1 LGKGINTKLIEVKEM
16 SKIAFIGA
24 GNMAEALIKG
34 LISSKLFKS
43 DQILIRDIAKKRVDH
58 IKSTY
63 KVKIANDSKQLSKES
78 DIIVLAVKPNHISK
92 VVNEI
97 KTDMTS
103 KKILISIAAGIPT
116 TLISELLNKKSKIVR
131 VMPNTPALVLAG
143 ASVLYCNEN
152 VNSKERERVKKIFE
166 SVGIAYI
173 VEDEALLDPATGL
186 SGSGPAYV
194 SIFIEA
200 LSDGG
205 VKMGLPRDM
214 AHRLAAQTV
223 YGTAKM
229 IIESDMHPAQFK
241 DKVSSPG
248 GTTIEG
254 VHRLEEGGFRSSTI
268 SAVEAATRRSKEL
281 SKGDK

>member
-1 LGKGINTKLIEVKEM
+1 MN
-16 SKIAFIGA
+16 KIGFIGA
-24 GNMAEALIKG
+24 GNMAEALING

-43 DQILIRDIAKKRVDH
+43 DQILITDVVKKRVTH

-63 KVKIANDSKQLSKES
+63 KVNVASDNKRLCKES
-78 DIIVLAVKPNHISK
+78 DIIVLSVKPNHISK
-92 VVNEI
+92 VVSEI
-97 KTDMTS
+97 KTAITS
-103 KKILISIAAGIPT
+103 KKILISIAAGVQTVSIAN
-116 TLISELLNKKSKIVR
+116 LLKKKSKIVR

-152 VNSKERERVKKIFE
+152 VTDDEKEHVKGIFE
-166 SVGIAYI
+166 SVGIAEI
-173 VEDEALLDPATGL
+173 VDNEAILNPVTGL

-205 VKMGLPRDM
+205 VKMGLSRDL
-214 AHRLAAQTV
+214 AHKLAAQTV

-229 IIESDMHPAQFK
+229 IIEGDAHPAQFK

-254 VHRLEEGGFRSSTI
+254 IHHLEKGGFRSSTI

-281 SKGDK
+281 SKGEK

>member
-1 LGKGINTKLIEVKEM
+1 M

-24 GNMAEALIKG
+24 GNMAEALIRG
-34 LISSKLFKS
+34 LITSGVYKPGG
-43 DQILIRDIAKKRVDH
+43 IIAADVLKKRLEYLRSEYK
-58 IKSTY
+58 IKISD
-63 KVKIANDSKQLSKES
+63 KNNKAAKQA
-78 DIIVLAVKPNHISK
+78 DIIVLSVKPNHVFNVLEEINSELTPSK
-92 VVNEI
+92 IVI
-97 KTDMTS
+97 T
-103 KKILISIAAGIPT
+103 IAAGISIPAISQVLENKT
-116 TLISELLNKKSKIVR
+116 KLIR

-152 VNSKERERVKKIFE
+152 VTSKEKERVKKIFE

-186 SGSGPAYV
+186 SGSGPAFV

-214 AHRLAAQTV
+214 AHRLAAHTV

-229 IIESDMHPAQFK
+229 IIEGGAHPAEFK

-254 VHRLEEGGFRSSTI
+254 VHSLEKGRFRSSTI

>member
-1 LGKGINTKLIEVKEM
+1 M
-16 SKIAFIGA
+16 SKIAFLGA
-24 GNMAEALIKG
+24 GNMAEALING
-34 LISSKLFKS
+34 LISSGVYRS
-43 DQILIRDIAKKRVDH
+43 GDVIAADISSQRLEHLSSKYDIKITDKNNKAAKQADIV
-58 IKSTY
+58 
-63 KVKIANDSKQLSKES
+63 VLS
-78 DIIVLAVKPNHISK
+78 VKPNHILNVLEGINS
-92 VVNEI
+92 EL
-97 KTDMTS
+97 TPE
-103 KKILISIAAGIPT
+103 KIVITIAAGIST
-116 TLISELLNKKSKIVR
+116 SSISQALEHKTKLIR
-131 VMPNTPALVLAG
+131 VMPNTPALVQAG
-143 ASVLYCNEN
+143 ASVIYCNEN
-152 VNSKERERVKKIFE
+152 VTSKEKDRVLKIFE
-166 SVGIAYI
+166 SIGLALMVQ
-173 VEDEALLDPATGL
+173 DEGLMDPATGL

-214 AHRLAAQTV
+214 AHKLAAQTV

-229 IIESDMHPAQFK
+229 IIEGDTHPAQFK

-254 VHRLEEGGFRSSTI
+254 VHHLEKGGFRSSAI

>member
-1 LGKGINTKLIEVKEM
+1 MEKGI
-16 SKIAFIGA
+16 SKRDISMNKIGFIGA
-24 GNMAEALIKG
+24 GNMAEALING

-43 DQILIRDIAKKRVDH
+43 NQILITDVAMKRLNH

-63 KVKIANDSKQLSKES
+63 KVNTASDNKRLAKEA
-78 DIIVLAVKPNHISK
+78 DVIVLSVKPNHIAK
-92 VVNEI
+92 VVREI
-97 KTDMTS
+97 RTTINT

-116 TLISELLNKKSKIVR
+116 RQISNLLKKKSKIVR
-131 VMPNTPALVLAG
+131 VMPNTPALVLSG

-152 VNSKERERVKKIFE
+152 VTDNEKNLVKEIFE
-166 SVGIAYI
+166 SVGLAQVI
-173 VEDEALLDPATGL
+173 ENEALLDPVTGL

-205 VKMGLPRDM
+205 VKMGLPRDL
-214 AHRLAAQTV
+214 AHKLAAQTV

-229 IIESDMHPAQFK
+229 IIEGDAHPAQFK

-254 VHRLEEGGFRSSTI
+254 IHHLEKGGFRSSTI

>member
-1 LGKGINTKLIEVKEM
+1 M

-24 GNMAEALIKG
+24 GNMAEALIRG
-34 LISSKLFKS
+34 LIASGVYKPG
-43 DQILIRDIAKKRVDH
+43 DIVAADVLKKRLEH
-58 IKSTY
+58 LSAEYKIKISD
-63 KVKIANDSKQLSKES
+63 KNNKAAKQA
-78 DIIVLAVKPNHISK
+78 DIIVLSVKPNHVLNVLEEISP
-92 VVNEI
+92 EL
-97 KTDMTS
+97 TPS
-103 KKILISIAAGIPT
+103 KIVITIAAGISIPAVSQV
-116 TLISELLNKKSKIVR
+116 LENKTKIIR

-152 VNSKERERVKKIFE
+152 VNSKERQRVKKIFE

-186 SGSGPAYV
+186 SGSGPAFV

-214 AHRLAAQTV
+214 AHTLAAQTV

-229 IIESDMHPAQFK
+229 IIEGDAHPAEFK
-241 DKVSSPG
+241 DRVSSPA

-254 VHRLEEGGFRSSTI
+254 IHYLEKGGFRSSTI

>member
-1 LGKGINTKLIEVKEM
+1 MN
-16 SKIAFIGA
+16 KIGFIGA
-24 GNMAEALIKG
+24 GNMAEALING

-43 DQILIRDIAKKRVDH
+43 EQILIADIVKKRVDY

-63 KVKIANDSKQLSKES
+63 KVSIASDNKQLSKES
-78 DIIVLAVKPNHISK
+78 DIIVLSVKPNHISK
-92 VVNEI
+92 VVSEI
-97 KTDMTS
+97 KAAITS
-103 KKILISIAAGIPT
+103 KKILISIAAGIPS
-116 TLISELLNKKSKIVR
+116 TLISKLLKKKSKIVR

-152 VNSKERERVKKIFE
+152 VTAQEKERVKEIFQ
-166 SVGIAYI
+166 SVGIAYT
-173 VEDEALLDPATGL
+173 VEDEGLLDPVTGL

-200 LSDGG
+200 LADGG

-214 AHRLAAQTV
+214 AHKLAAQTV

-229 IIESDMHPAQFK
+229 IMEGDDHPAQFK

-254 VHRLEEGGFRSSTI
+254 IHHLEKGGFRSSTI

>member
-1 LGKGINTKLIEVKEM
+1 MN
-16 SKIAFIGA
+16 KIGFIGA
-24 GNMAEALIKG
+24 GNMAEALING

-43 DQILIRDIAKKRVDH
+43 EQILITDIVKKRVDY

-63 KVKIANDSKQLSKES
+63 KVSIASDNKQLSKES
-78 DIIVLAVKPNHISK
+78 DIIVLSVKPNHISK
-92 VVNEI
+92 VVSEI
-97 KTDMTS
+97 KAAITS
-103 KKILISIAAGIPT
+103 KKILISIAAGIPSA
-116 TLISELLNKKSKIVR
+116 LISKLLKKNSKIVR
-131 VMPNTPALVLAG
+131 VMPNTPSLVLAG

-152 VNSKERERVKKIFE
+152 VTAQEKERVKEIFQ
-166 SVGIAYI
+166 SVGIAHT
-173 VEDEALLDPATGL
+173 VEDEGLLDPVTGL

-200 LSDGG
+200 LADGG

-214 AHRLAAQTV
+214 AHKLAAQTV

-229 IIESDMHPAQFK
+229 IIEGDDHPAQFK

-254 VHRLEEGGFRSSTI
+254 IHHLEKGGFRSSTI

>member
-1 LGKGINTKLIEVKEM
+1 M

-34 LISSKLFKS
+34 LITSGVYKS
-43 DQILIRDIAKKRVDH
+43 GDIIAADVLKKRLDH
-58 IKSTY
+58 LSSEYRIKISD
-63 KVKIANDSKQLSKES
+63 KNDKAAKQA
-78 DIIVLAVKPNHISK
+78 DIIVLSVKPHHVLDVLEEINSELTPSK
-92 VVNEI
+92 IVI
-97 KTDMTS
+97 T
-103 KKILISIAAGIPT
+103 IAAGISIPA
-116 TLISELLNKKSKIVR
+116 ISQVLENKTKIIR

-152 VNSKERERVKKIFE
+152 VNSNERRRVKKIFE
-166 SVGIAYI
+166 SIGIAYI

-186 SGSGPAYV
+186 SGSGPAFV

-214 AHRLAAQTV
+214 AHKLAAQTV

-229 IIESDMHPAQFK
+229 IIESDTHPAQFK

-254 VHRLEEGGFRSSTI
+254 IHRLEEGGFRSSTI

>member
-1 LGKGINTKLIEVKEM
+1 MN
-16 SKIAFIGA
+16 KIGFIGA

-43 DQILIRDIAKKRVDH
+43 DQILIRDTVKKRADH

-63 KVKIANDSKQLSKES
+63 KVKVAGDSKQLFKES
-78 DIIVLAVKPNHISK
+78 DLIVISVKPNHVSK
-92 VVNEI
+92 VINEI
-97 KTDMTS
+97 KAGITS
-103 KKILISIAAGIPT
+103 KKVLISIAAGVPT
-116 TLISELLNKKSKIVR
+116 ALISKLIKKKSKIVR

-152 VNSKERERVKKIFE
+152 VTSEERDRVRKIFE

-173 VEDEALLDPATGL
+173 VEDEALLDPVTGL
-186 SGSGPAYV
+186 SGSGPAFV

-205 VKMGLPRDM
+205 VKMGLPREM
-214 AHRLAAQTV
+214 AHKLAAQTV

-229 IIESDMHPAQFK
+229 IIEGDAHPAEFK

-254 VHRLEEGGFRSSTI
+254 IHRLEEGGFRSSTI

>member
-1 LGKGINTKLIEVKEM
+1 M
-16 SKIAFIGA
+16 SKIAFLGA
-24 GNMAEALIKG
+24 GNMAEALING
-34 LISSKLFKS
+34 LISSGVYKPGDVIGS
-43 DQILIRDIAKKRVDH
+43 DISKKRLEH
-58 IKSTY
+58 LNSKYKIKTTD
-63 KVKIANDSKQLSKES
+63 KNDKAAKQA
-78 DIIVLAVKPNHISK
+78 DIIVLSVKPNHILN
-92 VVNEI
+92 VLEEI
-97 KTDMTS
+97 NDDLTPE
-103 KKILISIAAGIPT
+103 KIVITIAAGISISAMSQALENKT
-116 TLISELLNKKSKIVR
+116 KLIR

-152 VNSKERERVKKIFE
+152 VTSKEKERVLKIFE
-166 SVGIAYI
+166 SIGIAHM
-173 VEDEALLDPATGL
+173 VEDEGLMDPATGL

-200 LSDGG
+200 LADGG

-214 AHRLAAQTV
+214 AHKLAAQTV

-229 IIESDMHPAQFK
+229 IIDSGSHPAEFK

-254 VHRLEEGGFRSSTI
+254 VHHLEKGGFRSSTI

>member
-1 LGKGINTKLIEVKEM
+1 M
-16 SKIAFIGA
+16 SKIAFLGA
-24 GNMAEALIKG
+24 GNMAEALING
-34 LISSKLFKS
+34 LISSGVYKPA
-43 DQILIRDIAKKRVDH
+43 DIIGADISKPRLDDLESKYG
-58 IKSTY
+58 IKTTEKTS
-63 KVKIANDSKQLSKES
+63 KAVKQA
-78 DIIVLAVKPNHISK
+78 DIIVLAVKPHHVLS
-92 VVNEI
+92 VLDEI
-97 KTDMTS
+97 NGELTPD
-103 KKILISIAAGIPT
+103 KIIISIAAGMSIAT
-116 TLISELLNKKSKIVR
+116 ISQSLENKTKLIR

-152 VNSKERERVKKIFE
+152 VTSKEKERVKKIFE
-166 SVGIAYI
+166 SIGIALL
-173 VEDEALLDPATGL
+173 VEDESLMDPATGL

-200 LSDGG
+200 LADGG

-214 AHRLAAQTV
+214 AHQLAAQTV

-229 IIESDMHPAQFK
+229 IIESDTHPAQFK

-254 VHRLEEGGFRSSTI
+254 IHHLEKGGFRSSTI

-281 SKGDK
+281 SKGEK

>member
-1 LGKGINTKLIEVKEM
+1 MN
-16 SKIAFIGA
+16 KIGFIGA
-24 GNMAEALIKG
+24 GNMAEALING

-43 DQILIRDIAKKRVDH
+43 DQILIADIVKKRVDY

-63 KVKIANDSKQLSKES
+63 KVSIASDNKQLSKES
-78 DIIVLAVKPNHISK
+78 DIIVLSVKPNHISK
-92 VVNEI
+92 VVSEI
-97 KTDMTS
+97 KAAITS
-103 KKILISIAAGIPT
+103 KKILISIAAGIPSA
-116 TLISELLNKKSKIVR
+116 LISKLLKKNSKIVR
-131 VMPNTPALVLAG
+131 VMPNTPSLVLAG

-152 VNSKERERVKKIFE
+152 VTAQEKERVKEIFQ
-166 SVGIAYI
+166 SVGIAHT
-173 VEDEALLDPATGL
+173 VEDEGLLDPVTGL

-200 LSDGG
+200 LADGG

-214 AHRLAAQTV
+214 AHKLAAQTV

-229 IIESDMHPAQFK
+229 IIEGDDHPAQFK
-241 DKVSSPG
+241 DRVSSPG

-254 VHRLEEGGFRSSTI
+254 IHHLEKGGLRSSTI